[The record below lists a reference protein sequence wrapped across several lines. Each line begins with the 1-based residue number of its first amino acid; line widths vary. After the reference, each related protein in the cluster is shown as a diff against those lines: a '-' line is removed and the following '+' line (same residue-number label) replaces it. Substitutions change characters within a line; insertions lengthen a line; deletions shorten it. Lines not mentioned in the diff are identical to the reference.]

1 LRVSI
6 PLLISAQTLMIGVG
20 CASIPSTDVLA
31 SVKVASEESF
41 DESKYDYLG
50 IVEGHSFMMGI
61 ASQAGEGNAIATCKG
76 EAFKLGATHIV
87 IISKGGVA
95 TTNVVAKAYRR
106 KQI

>member
-1 LRVSI
+1 MRISNH
-6 PLLISAQTLMIGVG
+6 LLTPVVALMFGIG
-20 CASIPSTDVLA
+20 CASIPSTSVLA
-31 SVKVASEESF
+31 SVQVAQEENF

-61 ASQAGEGNAIATCKG
+61 ASQTGEGNAIATCKG